1 MIGVGTAL
9 AEIIVLRPPRLVQPD
24 PFTLIVRNLE
34 R

>member
-1 MIGVGTAL
+1 MIGIGTAL
-9 AEIIVLRPPRLVQPD
+9 AEIIVLRPPRVVQSH